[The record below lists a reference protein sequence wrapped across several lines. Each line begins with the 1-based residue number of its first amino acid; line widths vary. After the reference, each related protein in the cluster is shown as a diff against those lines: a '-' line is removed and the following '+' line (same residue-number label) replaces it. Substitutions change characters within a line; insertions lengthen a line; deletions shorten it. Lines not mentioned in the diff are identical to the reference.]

1 MKLEDKKTLQNVFES
16 NLNEKSK
23 ERYKSEE

>member
-16 NLNEKSK
+16 NWNEKSK

>member
-16 NLNEKSK
+16 NWNEKLK